1 MLADGELP
9 LLQLLGLRKH
19 FGGVRAVDGV
29 DLVIRAGELCCVIGP
44 NGAGKSTLFQLLSG
58 QLLPTGSSS
67 MERISREPN
76 HSSVGA
82 LASPLRFKA

>member
-58 QLLPTGSSS
+58 QLLPTAG
-67 MERISREPN
+67 RVVFDGKGY
-76 HSSVGA
+76 H
-82 LASPLRFKA
+82 ASPTIRAWAPWHRR